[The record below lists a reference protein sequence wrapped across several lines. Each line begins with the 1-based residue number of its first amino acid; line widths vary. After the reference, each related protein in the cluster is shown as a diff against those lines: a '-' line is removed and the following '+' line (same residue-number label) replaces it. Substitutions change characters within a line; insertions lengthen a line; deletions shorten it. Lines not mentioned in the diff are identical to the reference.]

1 VSLVHRLFFWI
12 GLDIFL
18 GIIIESIPEKARK
31 IIGSILLIFGA
42 VAIFWATTTEIDGL
56 ARIGVI
62 AVSLWAVFSILLGT
76 KIWWEFLFNSWG
88 EIEDEEYISPGSS
101 LENRKQQ
108 IDCSSC
114 NQKLN
119 IPFGYIG
126 AISCPAC
133 GIYIELN
140 EGIIQVENTTLVE
153 ENESK
158 VLELNEGI
166 LQVENTTFVEGN
178 DSKVL
183 ELDEMTDLIW
193 LIWGLLSV
201 MIFIFSFYEYG
212 YSRTFG
218 FAGFTII
225 GAILL
230 FILLPVICIIS
241 GILIMI
247 FSKLNLVKTDG
258 DWGELDIIQSVYSE
272 IYPEKFNEKK

>member
-1 VSLVHRLFFWI
+1 
-12 GLDIFL
+12 
-18 GIIIESIPEKARK
+18 
-31 IIGSILLIFGA
+31 
-42 VAIFWATTTEIDGL
+42 
-56 ARIGVI
+56 
-62 AVSLWAVFSILLGT
+62 
-76 KIWWEFLFNSWG
+76 
-88 EIEDEEYISPGSS
+88 
-101 LENRKQQ
+101 
-108 IDCSSC
+108 
-114 NQKLN
+114 
-119 IPFGYIG
+119 
-126 AISCPAC
+126 
-133 GIYIELN
+133 
-140 EGIIQVENTTLVE
+140 VE